1 MSNTTG
7 VPPLTEIRVR
17 GIHFDLK
24 GDEPWTMEQLLNLGG
39 FFQYRDVKHR
49 LGQPESRLRRFLSE
63 STFPAGV
70 LWQMR
75 LSEKEGSR
83 TNLYLNLPEFV
94 KILQAR
100 FSAVTNA
107 AGLLEEEEEE
117 PAACDEPLAQKSK
130 RVKRK

>member
-17 GIHFDLK
+17 GIHFDKK
-24 GDEPWTMEQLLNLGG
+24 GEEAWPLERLLELGG
-39 FFQYRDVKHR
+39 YFQYRDVKHR

-63 STFPAGV
+63 STFPQGV

-75 LSEKEGSR
+75 LSEREGSR

-94 KILQAR
+94 RILQAR
-100 FSAVTNA
+100 FSAVTNPDP
-107 AGLLEEEEEE
+107 E
-117 PAACDEPLAQKSK
+117 PSESITSEKSK
-130 RVKRK
+130 RAKRE